1 MTMTPRRLLLIRH
14 AKSAW
19 DRPGLDDHDRP
30 LASRG
35 RRAAAALGV
44 YLADEGLVP
53 DLVLSSSARRAK
65 ETWDGILRQLDPAP
79 PPPLQLDRAL
89 YMAPG
94 EAIRR
99 VVAGVDD
106 AAKTVAVIGHE
117 GGVDALARRLART
130 GDAVALKRLAEAFPT
145 AAMAVLEGTLSS
157 WRDLAPGALGLARLV
172 RPKDLV

>member
-1 MTMTPRRLLLIRH
+1 MTMTLRRLLLIRH

-30 LASRG
+30 LAPRG

-44 YLADEGLVP
+44 YLRDEGLAP
-53 DLVLSSSARRAK
+53 DLVHCSSARRAK
-65 ETWDGILRQLDPAP
+65 ETWDWIQRQFDHAPALR
-79 PPPLQLDRAL
+79 LDRAL

-94 EAIRR
+94 EAIRL
-99 VVAGVDD
+99 VAAGADD
-106 AAKTVAVIGHE
+106 AAATLAVIGHE
-117 GGVDALARRLART
+117 GGVDALARRLARD
-130 GDAVALKRLAEAFPT
+130 GDAAALKRLAEAFPT
-145 AAMAVLEGTLSS
+145 AALAVLEGTLAS